1 MHSNFWMR
9 NFLVLFPFFDY
20 FFSTIENQNG
30 QPKKLTSLNYRKAK
44 MHRALQLLQ
53 YCFQLDLEIHSGTF
67 FISFLRIF
75 LIVMLRSIWSNK
87 SLENV
92 VWLRHHSSRRS
103 SSSSQCTLMLLQQQ
117 QQLSSPSSSSKPFP
131 LLFPKMRKLWPCFD
145 TVDTLCFAPCRL
157 PLLLLEIRFPFHYR
171 LHHAG
176 THAEPQFHFFV
187 CASFSFSFEKFWFCL
202 HPCCC
207 TYWNAAQS

>member
-9 NFLVLFPFFDY
+9 NFLSCFFPFLTT
-20 FFSTIENQNG
+20 FFRYAPIENQNG

-53 YCFQLDLEIHSGTF
+53 YCFQLDLEIHFGTF
-67 FISFLRIF
+67 FIYFLRIF

-103 SSSSQCTLMLLQQQ
+103 SSSQCTLMLLQQQ
-117 QQLSSPSSSSKPFP
+117 LSFFFFQAIPSSLSQNEKTLT
-131 LLFPKMRKLWPCFD
+131 LLWHSWH
-145 TVDTLCFAPCRL
+145 TLL
-157 PLLLLEIRFPFHYR
+157 
-171 LHHAG
+171 
-176 THAEPQFHFFV
+176 
-187 CASFSFSFEKFWFCL
+187 
-202 HPCCC
+202 C
-207 TYWNAAQS
+207 TL